1 MSQPQRPLPLPTDI
15 TRPYWD
21 AAAAQRLVIQEC
33 QTCKARQFY
42 PRGFCTACLS
52 DSLEWIECSGRGTI
66 YSYTVNHRAPNAFM
80 KQKLPYVVAAIDLKE
95 GVRLIT
101 NIVDSALDKLAIGA
115 PVTVVFEEA
124 SDEITLPQFRL
135 VP

>member
-1 MSQPQRPLPLPTDI
+1 MSKLQRPLPSPTDI

-21 AAAAQRLVIQEC
+21 AARLQRLVIQEC
-33 QTCKARQFY
+33 QECKAKLFY
-42 PRGFCTACLS
+42 PRGFCTECLS

-66 YSYTVNHRAPNAFM
+66 YSYTVNHRAPNAVM
-80 KQKLPYVVAAIDLKE
+80 KEKLPYVVAAIDLEE

-101 NIVDSALDKLAIGA
+101 NIVGDALDKVAIGA
-115 PVTVVFEEA
+115 PVTVVFEQV

-135 VP
+135 DT